1 MIKSKEDSI
10 NIIKKEE
17 IKDEFKN
24 EINEEI
30 ENECKE
36 EIKEELESNI
46 RNTLKRKYDEDE
58 ITLLD
63 GLIKNENV
71 KKHKKV
77 KTVDKILQM
86 EQEKV

>member
-1 MIKSKEDSI
+1 MIKPNENDI
-10 NIIKKEE
+10 NIIKKE
-17 IKDEFKN
+17 IKDEFKD

-36 EIKEELESNI
+36 EIEEELGSHT
-46 RNTLKRKYDEDE
+46 RNTLKRKYDEDK

-63 GLIKNENV
+63 GLSKNENV